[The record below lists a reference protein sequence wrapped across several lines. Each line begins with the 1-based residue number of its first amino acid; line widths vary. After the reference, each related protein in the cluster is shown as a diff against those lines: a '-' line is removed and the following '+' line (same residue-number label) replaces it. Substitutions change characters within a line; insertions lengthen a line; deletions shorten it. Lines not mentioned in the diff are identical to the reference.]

1 MTEKEKTARQILIDG
16 DIDGIP
22 IDMEDIKNSPVNDK
36 GYIDVDL
43 TQVLGLTDNI
53 YILIGIDLRWLKRFN
68 PKNHMIF

>member
-36 GYIDVDL
+36 GYIDV
-43 TQVLGLTDNI
+43 T
-53 YILIGIDLRWLKRFN
+53 
-68 PKNHMIF
+68 